1 VLVVAGALLGSTIP
15 AAASGPTITSFTP
28 TSGTVGTTVVITGT
42 GFTGATAVVFGATSA
57 KFSVA
62 SSTTIDTTVP
72 NGALRGTLSVH
83 TPSGNVT
90 SKNKYFK
97 VTPAITGFTP
107 GFGSAGGSVT
117 ISGSAFTGATKITFD
132 GTSAALGTVSY
143 NQITTTI
150 PAGAKTGDVAV
161 TTTTGGTGTSTETFS
176 VGTVFN
182 VTTYGAVGNGTGD
195 NSAAFDAAIAAA
207 QKAGGGV
214 VYVPAGTYDFVS
226 GSPAS
231 IQIDGTVPIT
241 LAGAG
246 RTTTKL
252 VAMTRRKDLLS
263 VDDNGTV
270 VQDLWF
276 DTQTNDGGHGIG
288 DGANST
294 TVQRVQV
301 DSGTETF
308 GILYA
313 GPKGAKP
320 GDGEYST
327 NNVIDDVI
335 LDDEYKGDGFSYSF
349 QKNGIVENIVHTG
362 SRISLYADDG
372 VQVTNYAY
380 TPGAF
385 GANAGWVISTP
396 CYDITITNFTT
407 SGLGGQINNAPSL
420 ARVNENITI
429 NGEKMTGASSNRLL
443 IGDVTGLLIENS
455 QLDTI
460 DIAPANIAQGTV
472 TNTTD
477 TSVVNKPHKGAK
489 DEVTFS

>member
-1 VLVVAGALLGSTIP
+1 
-15 AAASGPTITSFTP
+15 
-28 TSGTVGTTVVITGT
+28 
-42 GFTGATAVVFGATSA
+42 
-57 KFSVA
+57 
-62 SSTTIDTTVP
+62 
-72 NGALRGTLSVH
+72 VH

-90 SKNKYFK
+90 SRHKYFK

-107 GFGSAGGSVT
+107 GFGSAGGSIT
-117 ISGSAFTGATKITFD
+117 ISGSAFTGATSVTFN

-150 PAGAKTGDVAV
+150 PTGAKTGDVAV
-161 TTTTGGTGTSTETFS
+161 TTKTGGTGTSTEVFS
-176 VGTVFN
+176 VGPVFN
-182 VTTYGAVGNGTGD
+182 VSTYGAVGNGTGD
-195 NSAAFDAAIAAA
+195 NTAAFAAAIAAA
-207 QKAGGGV
+207 QTAGGGIV
-214 VYVPAGTYDFVS
+214 SVPAGTYTFVT
-226 GSPAS
+226 GNPAS

-241 LAGAG
+241 FAGAG

-252 VAMTRRKDLLS
+252 VEMTTRRDLLS
-263 VDDNGTV
+263 IDDNGTV

-276 DTQTNDGGHGIG
+276 DTQTHEGGHGIG

-294 TVQRVQV
+294 TIQRVQV

-327 NNVIDDVI
+327 NNVIDDAI

-362 SRISLYADDG
+362 SRISLYADDD
-372 VQVTNYAY
+372 VQVTNYQY

-385 GANAGWVISTP
+385 GANAAWVISTP
-396 CYDITITNFTT
+396 CYNVTITNFTT
-407 SGLGGQINNAPSL
+407 SGLGGQINNAPSM
-420 ARVNENITI
+420 ARVNQNITI
-429 NGEKMTGASSNRLL
+429 NGEKMTGASTNRIL

-455 QLDTI
+455 RLDEI
-460 DIAPANIAQGTV
+460 EISPANIAQGTV
-472 TNTTD
+472 TNTTY
-477 TSVVNKPHKGAK
+477 TSVVNKPHKGAT